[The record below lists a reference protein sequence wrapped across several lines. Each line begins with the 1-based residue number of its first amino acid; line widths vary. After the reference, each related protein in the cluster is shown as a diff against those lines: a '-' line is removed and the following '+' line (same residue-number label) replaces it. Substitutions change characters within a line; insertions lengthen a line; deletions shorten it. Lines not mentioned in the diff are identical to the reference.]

1 MHVWDSCR
9 WRFLRNG
16 IVLQNQSL
24 IDFAFFTCCILH
36 NLILEYD
43 GLDSRWE
50 QDVDWDQINPQPDN
64 SDEGFDEEGVV
75 PGIQEM
81 RVLARV
87 KQWVTAVDIS
97 NDENEALGNEIEAEI
112 DYDFETKRRRLIEHF
127 LHAYDAGLVKWPRAF
142 TVEKKACYN
151 KGIN

>member
-1 MHVWDSCR
+1 M
-9 WRFLRNG
+9 
-16 IVLQNQSL
+16 
-24 IDFAFFTCCILH
+24 
-36 NLILEYD
+36 
-43 GLDSRWE
+43 DSRWE
-50 QDVDWDQINPQPDN
+50 QNVDWNQINPQPDN

-87 KQWVTAVDIS
+87 ELWVTAVDIS

-112 DYDFETKRRRLIEHF
+112 DYDFEKKRRSLIEHF
-127 LHAYDAGLVKWPRAF
+127 LYAYDAGLVKWPRAF
-142 TVEKKACYN
+142 SVEKKACYN